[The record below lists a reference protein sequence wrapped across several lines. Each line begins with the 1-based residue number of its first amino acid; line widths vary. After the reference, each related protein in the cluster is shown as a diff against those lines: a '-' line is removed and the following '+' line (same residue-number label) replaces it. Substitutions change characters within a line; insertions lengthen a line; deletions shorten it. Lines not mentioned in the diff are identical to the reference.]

1 MIRHVVCFKMKD
13 GCSAE
18 AAREMLLSMKGREE
32 TALDVEVGVDG
43 LHSARRFF
51 SLRLTVTVSTGI
63 SLFSLSRSRTLP
75 RSRRIRRR
83 GITRTQSSP
92 TCTR

>member
-32 TALDVEVGVDG
+32 TG
-43 LHSARRFF
+43 ARR
-51 SLRLTVTVSTGI
+51 
-63 SLFSLSRSRTLP
+63 
-75 RSRRIRRR
+75 
-83 GITRTQSSP
+83 
-92 TCTR
+92 